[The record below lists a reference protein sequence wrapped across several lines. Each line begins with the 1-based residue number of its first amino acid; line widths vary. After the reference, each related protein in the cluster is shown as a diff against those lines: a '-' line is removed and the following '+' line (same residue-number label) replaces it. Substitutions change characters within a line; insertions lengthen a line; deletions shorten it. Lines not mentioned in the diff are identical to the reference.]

1 MHRINEA
8 LVELLKKKYY
18 SKKSR
23 NRKITRK
30 DVMEAASMIENDPLQ
45 ACILGFNVEIDEEA
59 QKEADTRNVKIF
71 NEKII
76 YSLIDSYKKYCEEIK
91 KAEKEKELSCLVW
104 PVEIEL
110 IRGKVFRNN
119 KPAIVG

>member
-1 MHRINEA
+1 
-8 LVELLKKKYY
+8 
-18 SKKSR
+18 
-23 NRKITRK
+23 
-30 DVMEAASMIENDPLQ
+30 MIENDPLQ

-91 KAEKEKELSCLVW
+91 KAEKENELSCLVW

-119 KPAIVG
+119 KPAIVGAKINEGKLKEGWRVMNKKGEIIGK